1 MASVKEILLR
11 TKMVVSGDKK
21 VEAAANR
28 VTKAQTRQTAASV
41 SAARQF
47 SAQASGLG
55 GVVAAYAGAAA
66 TIFAIS
72 SAFNALNRAAQS
84 QQAIDGTRTLAATVG
99 EQGDKVLSKIQEITK
114 GQLSIAEAAKTTNLA
129 LSAGF
134 SSEQIEKLTNVALKA
149 SIALGRNL
157 VDSQDRLIR
166 GVAKIEPEILDELG
180 IIVRLDDAV
189 KKYADSIGK
198 AANDLT
204 TYERSQAF
212 ANATIDQGTKKFSI
226 IDTSV
231 TTSAEALNK
240 FNADLQNLSDN
251 LLGILAQAIGPF
263 VSFLSGNFTNTLA
276 AAGILGGLIFS
287 KLAQVTTA
295 GLGQATT
302 AVQNFGASI
311 AANLETA
318 TAKATKSS
326 TVLSAALEK
335 LNLQTVRGTRDTQN
349 KVRELVKLGRQ
360 GTMTAVE
367 LRSLVKA
374 LQQQRAA
381 GVNVTTALRRAR
393 IAYGR
398 LGKGAQLAATA
409 TAFATKA
416 ISGATKA
423 VNLLV
428 GALGKIFF
436 IASIFQLLAS
446 TVGKAVFGI
455 DLFAKAG
462 EEIKG
467 FFADYTKNANAAAR
481 AQAGFNDFL
490 LKSVPAAA
498 KAQQAL
504 NELANSKFIK
514 KGNPYL
520 QFFGLDD
527 DKKVSGKEVIEEA
540 RKLSTQIGTAIQK
553 ESGELALAKE
563 GSVTSA
569 VQRVLKP
576 LGLDRKTI
584 NESLQQVK
592 KSYGDLGK
600 LTKEQ
605 AKKLIL
611 ETSQEVAKQDLRK
624 RFGLEDADIKLLSDG
639 VIKIISGQERALN
652 EQVEKL
658 FRKMEDLVPG
668 LVKRFN
674 RITKAIKNE
683 AGETT
688 SFNILGE
695 GQDLLQQAFGGTEG
709 IRGKQFKVLDLQK
722 APEITL
728 FITQLAQFQKELAES
743 AFTSEG
749 LSRKQDSLRKS
760 FDSTAKAL
768 KDRLGPAGVKITEI
782 LKGVFKDGSIIDNAS
797 KAATRLAEL
806 SDALKDLFGK
816 EIKEAGKLYKAIR
829 VEANG
834 TIAINKDAVDVER
847 SKLNFLAR
855 GVKLMAETSKLTEK
869 EFETRKL
876 TEKEQEIVNKT
887 TTILKGIYVSI
898 NQEIEKYN
906 KQLDKAIE
914 KAQLQLAIEQ
924 NKLEKI
930 RLQGGIDKRNREI
943 AADKDKISQKQAE
956 SAAKITNKLKV
967 QLDYEQAT
975 LALAKQGV
983 DAKIAAAEETLR
995 QNNLLRDQQR
1005 IAAKIA
1011 ADDARRENARK
1022 STVASTFSNL
1032 FTDRD
1037 RQAIELEALRIDAS
1051 EAIKLAEIQKQQ
1063 TAEEIALANKKYTE
1077 QLALLNT
1084 EKGIIEKRF
1093 EIEEKKLENEKTINA
1108 DRIKA
1113 LNAEKTSVGQNAT
1126 DQIRQAELD
1135 RESREKQIAAT
1146 LASQKVQKELT
1157 DKQLDVMLLQ
1167 AKALATHQKAVGD
1180 ALFQHAKKVTEAM
1193 GMQFDLKRNDF
1204 GKTLNLDGLVKEVN
1218 DLKTK
1223 NQELFDTQQTIADTQ
1238 KLVSDEE
1245 FNNKKAAIEG
1255 ERDKRVAAIDSE
1267 LKILNMQKKAFG
1279 DREAI
1284 VDMQKRTELAGLEE
1298 RIKAAE
1304 RQRDIEIDA
1313 SNKTLK
1319 AAENEVEAKLKAI
1332 AAQEQLNE
1340 MLNDKFR
1347 KVANAAAGIVNSR
1360 LDQGLDDLFTAM
1372 KEGTLTM
1379 QNFKQG
1385 VKDLLTD
1392 ILADIQKEIVK
1403 EYVLA
1408 PIKDFVSTGIRS
1420 VVDMVTGRGAEQQQQ
1435 QKQNFN
1441 QLASQIKANGAQQ
1454 ANITGDA
1461 LKAQT
1466 DFLTK
1471 TFGEVTNV
1479 QIVGQVGPVLV
1490 TTTGQ
1495 GLTGLA
1501 GKAAGGLGGLGKGV
1515 SFDGT
1520 TSDSQFGFAD
1530 LEDLEDG
1537 FNMSGFSGSLEDYA
1551 SSVGY
1556 DMNGITDASQMV
1568 GMEFSALGTESFSL
1582 GNSFMNLGN
1591 IAQMAGAGLGAL
1603 LGNAIGGP
1611 AGSAI
1616 GSIIGT
1622 IGGIF
1627 LKSMFLSSGGL
1638 VNGYGAVGRMAGG
1651 GAVHRFAGGGLQ
1663 RDSVPALLEPGEFV
1677 MRKSAVDSMGL
1688 PAMERMNSTGKSGM
1702 PPVKIQ
1708 IENSGQEKD
1717 AEQGE
1722 SMMDG
1727 EAMVVKM
1734 ILKDLKS
1741 NGPIRK
1747 SIRANGR

>member
-1 MASVKEILLR
+1 MASIRNIIETMFV
-11 TKMVVSGDKK
+11 TKGAEK
-21 VEAAANR
+21 AATSTQN
-28 VTKAQTRQTAASV
+28 VTKAQTRLGQSSAS
-41 SAARQF
+41 AGRQF

-55 GVVAAYAGAAA
+55 GLVAAYAGAAA

-99 EQGDKVLSKIQEITK
+99 EQGDKILSKIQEITK

-134 SSEQIEKLTNVALKA
+134 NSEQIEKLTNVALKA
-149 SIALGRNL
+149 SVALGRNL

-198 AANDLT
+198 AASDLT

-240 FNADLQNLSDN
+240 FSADLQNLSDN
-251 LLGILAQAIGPF
+251 LLGILAQAVVPF
-263 VSFLSGNFTNTLA
+263 VSFLSGNFANTLA
-276 AAGILGGLIFS
+276 AAGVLGGLIFS
-287 KLAQVTTA
+287 KLAEVTSA
-295 GLGQATT
+295 GLGRATIS
-302 AVQNFGASI
+302 VQNFGARLAETFSAR
-311 AANLETA
+311 AAQAGGQLQATLGKELDSFNL
-318 TAKATKSS
+318 
-326 TVLSAALEK
+326 K
-335 LNLQTVRGTRDTQN
+335 LVRGTRETQN
-349 KVRELVKLGRQ
+349 QVRELVKLGRQ
-360 GTMTAVE
+360 GTLTAVE

-374 LQQQRAA
+374 LEAQQRA
-381 GVNVTTALRRAR
+381 GVNVKLALGAATE
-393 IAYGR
+393 AYKNLGR
-398 LGKGAQLAATA
+398 GAQIAATA
-409 TAFATKA
+409 TAFATKV

-423 VNLLV
+423 VNILV
-428 GALGKIFF
+428 GAIGKIFF
-436 IASIFQLLAS
+436 IVSIFQLLSS
-446 TVGKAVFGI
+446 TIGKVVFGI
-455 DLFAKAG
+455 DLFSAAG
-462 EEIKG
+462 EKIKS
-467 FFADYTKNANAAAR
+467 FFEEYTRKANAANR
-481 AQAGFNDFL
+481 AQAVFNKLLIETSANASSAMQNLKGFQDKAFTRDLNFVQSFFGADEQKTGAEITKTAERLATQFQEGFARQFKQRGGSRQTNDIRL
-490 LKSVPAAA
+490 LLQSAGIDTQGIDK
-498 KAQQAL
+498 
-504 NELANSKFIK
+504 NELRRIVQLPTEA
-514 KGNPYL
+514 L
-520 QFFGLDD
+520 
-527 DKKVSGKEVIEEA
+527 EEREKA
-540 RKLSTQIGTAIQK
+540 IRALAGDQIVTQVTRKLKDVTPEFRKALKDAVVSPISGVQAELQK
-553 ESGELALAKE
+553 E
-563 GSVTSA
+563 T
-569 VQRVLKP
+569 
-576 LGLDRKTI
+576 
-584 NESLQQVK
+584 
-592 KSYGDLGK
+592 
-600 LTKEQ
+600 
-605 AKKLIL
+605 KKLYEYL
-611 ETSQEVAKQDLRK
+611 ENLAPGIAS
-624 RFGLEDADIKLLSDG
+624 RFQAATTAMTNEKG
-639 VIKIISGQERALN
+639 VINRFQLNQDFRAG
-652 EQVEKL
+652 V
-658 FRKMEDLVPG
+658 
-668 LVKRFN
+668 
-674 RITKAIKNE
+674 E
-683 AGETT
+683 AGAIEAEEVDSGPQQIFTQELLNQSKT
-688 SFNILGE
+688 LGIFLPMLVE
-695 GQDLLQQAFGGTEG
+695 YQKMLQDTAY
-709 IRGKQFKVLDLQK
+709 
-722 APEITL
+722 
-728 FITQLAQFQKELAES
+728 
-743 AFTSEG
+743 TSEG
-749 LSRKQDSLRKS
+749 LSKSSGALRQTFEKL
-760 FDSTAKAL
+760 L
-768 KDRLGPAGVKITEI
+768 KELEGMEGIDAAVLTQIKELFGE
-782 LKGVFKDGSIIDNAS
+782 GSITREAQ
-797 KAATRLAEL
+797 KAAERIAQLGD
-806 SDALKDLFGK
+806 SIKKLFGK
-816 EIKEAGKLYKAIR
+816 ETKAAADLYKAIR
-829 VEANG
+829 VEADG
-834 TIAINKDAVDVER
+834 TVKINKDAADVEKSR
-847 SKLNFLAR
+847 LSFLTTALGR
-855 GVKLMAETSKLTEK
+855 EESSNAVQQLK
-869 EFETRKL
+869 
-876 TEKEQEIVNKT
+876 NKAVT
-887 TTILKGIYVSI
+887 ALKGLYVEI
-898 NQEIEKYN
+898 NREIEKQN
-906 KQLDKAIE
+906 KALDKAIE
-914 KAQLQLAIEQ
+914 KAQLQLTIET

-930 RLQGGIDKRNREI
+930 SLQGQIDKRNRQI
-943 AADKDKISQKQAE
+943 AEDKDKISQATAEAQAQ
-956 SAAKITNKLKV
+956 ITNGLKV

-975 LALAKQGV
+975 LELAKQGV

-1011 ADDARRENARK
+1011 ADDARIENARK

-1063 TAEEIALANKKYTE
+1063 TAEEIALAKKKYTD

-1084 EKGIIEKRF
+1084 EKGIIQKRF
-1093 EIEEKKLENEKTINA
+1093 EIEEKKLENEKAINA

-1135 RESREKQIAAT
+1135 RESRLAQINAT

-1157 DKQLDVMLLQ
+1157 DKQLDVMMVQ
-1167 AKALATHQKAVGD
+1167 AEALDKHQKAVGD

-1193 GMQFDLKRNDF
+1193 GMQFDLKRDDF
-1204 GKTLNLDGLVKEVN
+1204 GKTLNLDGLVEQVRL
-1218 DLKTK
+1218 LKAK
-1223 NQELFDTQQTIADTQ
+1223 NQELFDTQEKIAGTQ
-1238 KLVSDEE
+1238 ASIALQEE
-1245 FNNKKAAIEG
+1245 QNKVDAIEG
-1255 ERDKRVAAIDSE
+1255 ARDKRVAAIDSE

-1284 VDMQKRTELAGLEE
+1284 VDMQKQTELAGLEE
-1298 RIKAAE
+1298 RIKAAK
-1304 RQRDIEIDA
+1304 RQKDIEIDA
-1313 SNKTLK
+1313 SNRTLK

-1420 VVDMVTGRGAEQQQQ
+1420 VVDMVTGRGAKQQQQ
-1435 QKQNFN
+1435 QTQNFN

-1466 DFLTK
+1466 DLLTK

-1479 QIVGQVGPVLV
+1479 QIVGQIGPLLV

-1495 GLTGLA
+1495 GLSGLA
-1501 GKAAGGLGGLGKGV
+1501 GKAAGGVGGLGKGV

-1520 TSDSQFGFAD
+1520 TSDTQFGFAD

-1582 GNSFMNLGN
+1582 GNSFMNLGS

-1603 LGNAIGGP
+1603 VGGAIGGP

-1627 LKSMFLSSGGL
+1627 LKSMLLSSGGL
-1638 VNGYGAVGRMAGG
+1638 VNGYGAIGRMAGG

-1677 MRKSAVDSMGL
+1677 MRKSAVESMGL
-1688 PAMERMNSTGKSGM
+1688 PAMERMNATGKSGM